1 MSKTYTELIEEISQQ
16 EINDLYEYALL
27 TEKNMSK
34 DEVEAGSQ
42 NKHFVLGLGCEAEQS
57 ESWVN

>member
-1 MSKTYTELIEEISQQ
+1 VMIK
-16 EINDLYEYALL
+16 LL
-27 TEKNMSK
+27 RNRGF
-34 DEVEAGSQ
+34 EVEAGSQ